1 MDGFDPSKEL
11 EKILQGTRGLIP
23 ATPQLLA
30 FLRQRRRYGNIQ
42 SPSALDLLKQEQSRN
57 QEALSIYQGIQ
68 TGTIPAN
75 QSKKY
80 PFIK

>member
-11 EKILQGTRGLIP
+11 EKILNQTRFAGV
-23 ATPQLLA
+23 ATPALLA

-42 SPSALDLLKQEQSRN
+42 SPSALDLLKQEQALN
-57 QEALSIYQGIQ
+57 QASLSTYQGIKA
-68 TGTIPAN
+68 GTIPAN